1 MTRPRWKLPALLVL
15 GALVMQAAWILAL
28 PPFRGADEF
37 DHAYRAASVAHGEF
51 IADAGPTTQSR
62 GRLVEAPRDLIDAAT
77 PVCESYPYTND
88 ELCTPGQS
96 VGNGYSTVASGAGRY
111 NPLFYG
117 AIGLPSLLFDGA
129 GSLYAM
135 RVAAAVLCCIFLALA
150 AWSLTLWSRT
160 RWPAVG
166 LVATITPVAV
176 YSTAVAA
183 PNGIEMCAALA
194 VWCALLGLTRDHIDH
209 ATQRALVLASL
220 PGALVLTTVRQLGPL
235 WLLLITATVVLLA
248 PRQVWTV
255 VKEHRRVVAAVVLTT
270 CAFTAASVGWMVVAG
285 QDTGPKIKGDF
296 DDPVANAF
304 LRMPVWLI
312 QSIGVFPAKDEF
324 APPVVYAATIVA
336 LGAAFCLG
344 MFLVRTRVRLAV
356 AVTVAI
362 SMAIPL
368 SVTIATF
375 THTGDFWQGRYGLPY
390 SFGVLLLLGYGLDQV
405 QFRHRL
411 RGPMVAAGWFA
422 LGAAQIVGVTHV
434 FTHELDHSTL
444 AGTTEW
450 LEAPV
455 WVVPTLMAIGWTIW
469 ALAVT
474 KLAPLPPPEPVVGS
488 TPAEEEQLVTQGA

>member
-1 MTRPRWKLPALLVL
+1 
-15 GALVMQAAWILAL
+15 
-28 PPFRGADEF
+28 
-37 DHAYRAASVAHGEF
+37 
-51 IADAGPTTQSR
+51 
-62 GRLVEAPRDLIDAAT
+62 
-77 PVCESYPYTND
+77 
-88 ELCTPGQS
+88 
-96 VGNGYSTVASGAGRY
+96 
-111 NPLFYG
+111 
-117 AIGLPSLLFDGA
+117 
-129 GSLYAM
+129 M

-220 PGALVLTTVRQLGPL
+220 PGALVLTTVRQLGPM

-255 VKEHRRVVAAVVLTT
+255 IKEHRRVVAAVVLAT

-344 MFLVRTRVRLAV
+344 MFLVRTRVRLAIAVVIAIAWRFPCRRPSRLHAHGDSGRDDTGSRTFRCAV
-356 AVTVAI
+356 A
-362 SMAIPL
+362 P
-368 SVTIATF
+368 
-375 THTGDFWQGRYGLPY
+375 
-390 SFGVLLLLGYGLDQV
+390 
-405 QFRHRL
+405 RL
-411 RGPMVAAGWFA
+411 RAGPGAVPSSAARPDGCGRLVRPRRLPRSSA
-422 LGAAQIVGVTHV
+422 VTHV

-444 AGTTEW
+444 AGHNRV
-450 LEAPV
+450 A
-455 WVVPTLMAIGWTIW
+455 ASAG
-469 ALAVT
+469 A
-474 KLAPLPPPEPVVGS
+474 GS
-488 TPAEEEQLVTQGA
+488 CRH